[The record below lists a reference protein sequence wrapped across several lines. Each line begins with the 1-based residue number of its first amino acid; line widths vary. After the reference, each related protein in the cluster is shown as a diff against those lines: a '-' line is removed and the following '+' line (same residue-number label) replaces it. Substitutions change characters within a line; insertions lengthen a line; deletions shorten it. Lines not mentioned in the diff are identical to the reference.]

1 MCVFANELA
10 SPAGCTV
17 AGGGVHDGGGSDGA
31 VRQQSSGT
39 GEGRQVQGGREVG
52 GMGLVLTKHRRQ
64 KVRRLTVRLSVS
76 PSRLFSA
83 VKQPDLAITMYKK
96 NRMFDDVIRLV
107 AKHHPDLLTET
118 HLHLAKVH

>member
-1 MCVFANELA
+1 MDLHQA
-10 SPAGCTV
+10 
-17 AGGGVHDGGGSDGA
+17 
-31 VRQQSSGT
+31 
-39 GEGRQVQGGREVG
+39 
-52 GMGLVLTKHRRQ
+52 Q
-64 KVRRLTVRLSVS
+64 KVRRLTVHLSVS

-118 HLHLAKVH
+118 HLHLAKVR

>member
-1 MCVFANELA
+1 MI
-10 SPAGCTV
+10 
-17 AGGGVHDGGGSDGA
+17 GGGGDLA
-31 VRQQSSGT
+31 
-39 GEGRQVQGGREVG
+39 EP
-52 GMGLVLTKHRRQ
+52 Q
-64 KVRRLTVRLSVS
+64 KVRSLTVRLSVS
-76 PSRLFSA
+76 LPRLFSA